1 MNRYNPDI
9 HHRRSI
15 RLPRYDYSSAGA
27 YFVTLCTHERQCL
40 FGEIVDGEMRLN
52 DFGRIVTAEW
62 IRSGELRAE
71 IEIGE
76 YVVMPNHFHGIV
88 MIDDTV
94 GANGIR
100 PVSHTPDTN
109 GRFRSPS
116 KNIGSMVRG
125 FKSSVTKQINVIRNT
140 PDIPVWQRNYY
151 EHVIRND
158 ADYTRIAEYVADNP
172 RRWAEDTLHPDN
184 FVITSTTGKT
194 NGGGGNVVG
203 AYGNTPGFRSA
214 NSKSDT
220 NLKSGERHSGNQ
232 GECHS
237 PLRNVTSGDRHE

>member
-71 IEIGE
+71 IETGE

-100 PVSHTPDTN
+100 PVLHTSAPN

-125 FKSSVTKQINVIRNT
+125 FKSAVTKQIN
-140 PDIPVWQRNYY
+140 
-151 EHVIRND
+151 EIRND

-172 RRWAEDTLHPDN
+172 RRWAEDRLHPDN
-184 FVITSTTGKT
+184 FIITSTTGKN
-194 NGGGGNVVG
+194 NGGGNGNIVG

-214 NSKSDT
+214 NA
-220 NLKSGERHSGNQ
+220 KSGKQGECKM

-237 PLRNVTSGDRHE
+237 PLRTPHTGGRHE